1 MIDSIGIYLAL
12 LTDIINDSLKTFGIF
27 PNELKLAEVIA
38 LLKKA
43 DPFNKTNYRPLS
55 LIYFISKVYERISY
69 NQINEYIK
77 PFLSKILTG
86 FCENHNTHDSLFWK
100 CQKILRKLKMKVTQ
114 SVLSSTTYAKRLIP

>member
-55 LIYFISKVYERISY
+55 LFYFK
-69 NQINEYIK
+69 
-77 PFLSKILTG
+77 
-86 FCENHNTHDSLFWK
+86 SLWK
-100 CQKILRKLKMKVTQ
+100 NKLQ
-114 SVLSSTTYAKRLIP
+114 SN